1 MAWDKN
7 SEAYKRHREAMADR
21 MRTQRAAAA
30 DLGGFPP
37 PKDPERKEQGRESF
51 RFFCET
57 YRPSAFSLGWSE
69 DHLRIIERIEATVRD
84 GGLFALAMP
93 RGNGK
98 TTLTVTAALWALLHG
113 FRRWVCLIGATAP
126 KAESLLDSLKTELRF
141 NPLLAQDFPE
151 VCLPVR
157 ALEGKAARAVGQTH
171 NGKPTGI
178 EWLSDKITLPTIEGS
193 LASGGVVTV
202 CGVTGDIRG
211 QQRTTQ
217 EGEII
222 RPDYVLLDDPQT
234 RESAKSG
241 QQVVDRLAILNGD
254 ILGLAGPTTRIAGVM
269 PCTVVYRNDM
279 ADQVLDREK
288 CPEWHGERTQL
299 IYGLPKRMDLWTQY
313 QELRETCW
321 RNGLDTSE
329 ATEFYLEHR
338 DEMDEGC
345 RAAWSERHQP
355 NQVSAVQYAMDLY
368 FRDAQAFFAEYQ
380 NQPLEVTADT
390 LLPEDAIAQ
399 RVGSTSRGI
408 VPEWAETLVGFVDIQ
423 DEMLFWVV
431 SAWRKDF
438 TGTVIDYGAW
448 PDQRTT
454 NFRYRD
460 SRRTFSREFPGL
472 SPEAKIRKALAACI
486 DGLLEK
492 AWPRED
498 GEEVF
503 IRRFLIDANWGQHRN
518 LVLDFAKSRAKRG
531 VMAALGKGIGPSS
544 EPLNARHTRKLG
556 RTVGTH
562 WRIERSKD
570 SPTRYVLSD
579 TNYWKSFAHSRFAAE
594 PGTSGS
600 LTLYQAEP
608 HVHKTFAAHQR
619 AEFPT
624 RTQGLNREVDVW
636 KQKPDR
642 PDNHW
647 FDGVVGCCIAASM
660 EGCSIPGDRVRLV
673 RARRGTPEDAVPP
686 GAPPKKQRRTRQ
698 AKPL

>member
-1 MAWDKN
+1 MA
-7 SEAYKRHREAMADR
+7 SR
-21 MRTQRAAAA
+21 MRSQRAADA
-30 DLGGFPP
+30 DLGSLPP
-37 PKDPERKEQGRESF
+37 PKDLERRSKGRDSF

-57 YRPSAFSLGWSE
+57 YRPSAFHLGWSE
-69 DHLRIIERIEATVRD
+69 DHLRVIERIETTVRD

-98 TTLTVTAALWALLHG
+98 TTLTVTAAIWALLHG
-113 FRRWVCLIGATAP
+113 FRRWVCLIGATSD
-126 KAESLLDSLKTELRF
+126 KAEGLLASIKTELRF
-141 NPLLAQDFPE
+141 NPLLIQDFPE
-151 VCLPVR
+151 VCLPIR
-157 ALEGKAARAVGQTH
+157 ALEGKAARAAGQTV
-171 NGKPTGI
+171 NGRPTGI
-178 EWLSDKITLPTIEGS
+178 EWLSDQITLPMIDGS
-193 LASGGVVTV
+193 LASGSVVTV
-202 CGVTGDIRG
+202 CGITGDIRG
-211 QQRTTQ
+211 QQKTTQ
-217 EGEII
+217 EGEIL

-299 IYGLPKRMDLWTQY
+299 LYGMPKRMDLWNQY
-313 QELRETCW
+313 QETREACW
-321 RNGLDTSE
+321 RNGLETE
-329 ATEFYLEHR
+329 AATDFYIENQAL
-338 DEMDEGC
+338 MDEGC
-345 RAAWSERHQP
+345 RAAWPERHQP
-355 NQVSAVQYAMDLY
+355 NQVSGVQYAMDLY

-390 LLPEDAIAQ
+390 LLSEDAIAQ
-399 RVGSTSRGI
+399 RVGSTSKGV

-431 SAWRKDF
+431 AAWRKDF
-438 TGTVIDYGAW
+438 TGTVIEYGAW
-448 PDQRTT
+448 PDQKTT

-460 SRRTFSREFPGL
+460 SRRNFSREFPGL
-472 SPEAKIRKALAACI
+472 SPEAKIRKALAACV
-486 DGLLEK
+486 DGLLER
-492 AWPRED
+492 AWTRED

-518 LVLDFAKSRAKRG
+518 LVLDFAKTRAKRG
-531 VMAALGKGIGPSS
+531 VMAALGKGVGPSS
-544 EPLNARHTRKLG
+544 EPLNARHTKKLG

-579 TNYWKSFAHSRFAAE
+579 TNYWKSFTHSRWAAE
-594 PGTSGS
+594 PGTPGS
-600 LTLYQAEP
+600 LTLYDAPP

-636 KQKPDR
+636 KWKPDR

-660 EGCSIPGDRVRLV
+660 EGCAIPGDRVRLV
-673 RARRGTPEDAVPP
+673 RTRKGTPEATVHPGEPP
-686 GAPPKKQRRTRQ
+686 TRPKRTRQ
-698 AKPL
+698 AKPI